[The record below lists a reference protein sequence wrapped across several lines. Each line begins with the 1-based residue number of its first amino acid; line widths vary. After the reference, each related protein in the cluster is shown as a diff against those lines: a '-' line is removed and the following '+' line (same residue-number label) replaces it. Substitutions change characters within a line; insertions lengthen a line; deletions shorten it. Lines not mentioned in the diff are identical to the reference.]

1 LGQRYNKKLADL
13 LAVQSDIAREVSQRL
28 DSRLSND
35 DRKKLTK
42 GSTDNPEAYRFYL
55 KGKFYTDQF
64 TKQGFDTGIDYFNQA
79 IAGDPNY
86 GLAYS
91 GLAYNYINQI
101 DWFMPPSEAG
111 PKTREAAE
119 KASAI
124 DASDARAHLTLA
136 LVTQRYQWNWAAAE
150 SEFKQT
156 IALSP
161 NNTEAHTVSQIAGF
175 RFNPTEPNP
184 FARMLS
190 PYVRAIPCVGT
201 IRALIPSAFDLVH
214 PPNHP

>member
-1 LGQRYNKKLADL
+1 MGQRYNKKLADL

-28 DSRLSND
+28 DSRLSAE

-42 GSTDNPEAYRFYL
+42 GSTDNPEAYRLYL

-64 TKQGFDTGIDYFNQA
+64 TKQGFDTGIDYFHQA
-79 IAGDPNY
+79 IAVDPNY
-86 GLAYS
+86 GLAYG

-119 KASAI
+119 KALAI

-136 LVTQRYQWNWAAAE
+136 LVTHWYQWNWAAAE
-150 SEFKQT
+150 GEFKQT

-175 RFNPTEPNP
+175 RPTPGCCRSP
-184 FARMLS
+184 SLARQNVVSCCALS
-190 PYVRAIPCVGT
+190 ACDR
-201 IRALIPSAFDLVH
+201 S
-214 PPNHP
+214 

>member
-28 DSRLSND
+28 DSRLSAE

-42 GSTDNPEAYRFYL
+42 GSTDNPEAYRLYL

-79 IAGDPNY
+79 IAVDPNY

-91 GLAYNYINQI
+91 VLAYNYINQI

-111 PKTREAAE
+111 PKQERPRRKLWRSTHRTLAPTSRWRWSLTGISGIGPPP
-119 KASAI
+119 KAS
-124 DASDARAHLTLA
+124 S
-136 LVTQRYQWNWAAAE
+136 N
-150 SEFKQT
+150 K
-156 IALSP
+156 
-161 NNTEAHTVSQIAGF
+161 
-175 RFNPTEPNP
+175 
-184 FARMLS
+184 
-190 PYVRAIPCVGT
+190 
-201 IRALIPSAFDLVH
+201 PSR
-214 PPNHP
+214 